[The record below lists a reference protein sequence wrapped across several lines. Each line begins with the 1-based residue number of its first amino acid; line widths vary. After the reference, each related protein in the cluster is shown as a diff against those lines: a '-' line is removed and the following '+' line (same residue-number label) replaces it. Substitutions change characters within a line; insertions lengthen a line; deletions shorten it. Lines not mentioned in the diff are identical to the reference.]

1 MSAKKPARPV
11 SPRRRKKLIV
21 ACLATVCA
29 LVAVGLYAWQSQPLP
44 EAGTSVTTAEGK
56 TRQEIQDELDAI
68 VRDNMMTI
76 SVAPVAQL
84 QSGGKLRVNVQNVT
98 DNKFPQRF
106 RVIQN
111 DKTIYESGVV
121 EAGKTVETC
130 PAGEVEEGE
139 AYIEIQALDAKTY
152 DDHGNPTRVKVRVE
166 QAEG

>member
-1 MSAKKPARPV
+1 MSAKKAFPLAGPG
-11 SPRRRKKLIV
+11 RRKKLAI
-21 ACLATVCA
+21 ACLAIACA

-44 EAGTSVTTAEGK
+44 EAGTSITKAEGK

-84 QSGGKLRVNVQNVT
+84 QAGGKLRVNVQNVT

-111 DKTIYESGVV
+111 DKTMYESGVV

>member
-1 MSAKKPARPV
+1 MSAKKAFPLAGPG
-11 SPRRRKKLIV
+11 RRKKLAI
-21 ACLATVCA
+21 ACLAIACA

-44 EAGTSVTTAEGK
+44 EAGTSITKAEGK

-84 QSGGKLRVNVQNVT
+84 QAGGKLRVNVQNVT

>member
-1 MSAKKPARPV
+1 MSAKKTPRPA
-11 SPRRRKKLIV
+11 SPGRRKKLVI
-21 ACLATVCA
+21 ACLAIACA

-84 QSGGKLRVNVQNVT
+84 QAGGKLRVNVQNVT

-139 AYIEIQALDAKTY
+139 AYIEIQALDAKTH

>member
-1 MSAKKPARPV
+1 MSAKKAFPPAGPG
-11 SPRRRKKLIV
+11 RRKKLVI
-21 ACLATVCA
+21 ACLAIACA

-44 EAGTSVTTAEGK
+44 EAGTSITKAEGK

-84 QSGGKLRVNVQNVT
+84 QAGGKLRVNVQNVT

-139 AYIEIQALDAKTY
+139 AFIEIQALDAKTY